1 MKSQFTNMKRFAFA
15 IAILTVGV
23 TAEAAPNG
31 QNQKFAKKLYADLLN
46 RAPNRTES
54 DKLAALL
61 DTGATRTQVV
71 GAITAGSEYRTDQ
84 IQQYFGSFL
93 NRPATAGE
101 VSFLLNY
108 VQNGATDDDVKAAV
122 LGGDEYYR
130 FAGGNNI
137 GFLNK
142 LFQDVLGRPVDPA
155 SALTLQALLGQGM
168 PRQTL
173 ALLVLHSLEADQR
186 EVTQFCQKFLNRL
199 PSTAELAN
207 YSQMLQLGTTDEFV
221 IDLMCGSDEYFQ
233 SK

>member
-1 MKSQFTNMKRFAFA
+1 MKNQFTNVARFAFA
-15 IAILTVGV
+15 IAILTMGV
-23 TAEAAPNG
+23 AAGAAPNA
-31 QNQKFAKKLYADLLN
+31 QNQKFVKKLYADLLN
-46 RAPNRTES
+46 RAPNRIES
-54 DKLAALL
+54 DKLVALL
-61 DTGATRTQVV
+61 NAGATRTQVV
-71 GAITAGSEYRTDQ
+71 GAITPGNEYRTDQ

-108 VQNGATDDDVKAAV
+108 LQNGATDDDVKAAV

-142 LFQDVLGRPVDPA
+142 LFQDVLGRPVDPT
-155 SALTLQALLGQGM
+155 SALTFEALLGQGM

-173 ALLVLHSLEADQR
+173 SLLVLHSLEADQR
-186 EVTQFCQKFLNRL
+186 EVTQLCQKFLNRL
-199 PSTAELAN
+199 PTTAELAN

-221 IDLMCGSDEYFQ
+221 IDLLCGSDEYFQ